1 MDEPSPSLK
10 VCPACGADRV
20 TNESVL
26 WPELDQQDVVF
37 TVGYA
42 LYDEAGILLYWSAE
56 TDVAENLW
64 LRLTRGRNVLR
75 SQIPPRVLNQGKYR
89 LELIVALY
97 HRQCLVQRMVASFRQ
112 MQSSVVNKRAR

>member
-10 VCPACGADRV
+10 VCPVCGGDRF

-26 WPELDQQDVVF
+26 WPERDQQDVTL

-42 LYDEAGILLYWSAE
+42 LYDEAGILLYWSAQ
-56 TDVAENLW
+56 TDVTENLW
-64 LRLTRGRNVLR
+64 PRLTRGRNVSR
-75 SQIPPRVLNQGKYR
+75 SRIPPRVLNQGKYR

-97 HRQCLVQRMVASFRQ
+97 HRQCLV
-112 MQSSVVNKRAR
+112 

>member
-10 VCPACGADRV
+10 VCPVCGGDRF

-26 WPELDQQDVVF
+26 WPERDQQDVTL

-42 LYDEAGILLYWSAE
+42 LYDEAGILLYWSAQ
-56 TDVAENLW
+56 TDVTENLW
-64 LRLTRGRNVLR
+64 PRLTRGRNVSR
-75 SQIPPRVLNQGKYR
+75 SRIPPRVLNQGKYR

-97 HRQCLVQRMVASFRQ
+97 HRQCLVQRMVRQ
-112 MQSSVVNKRAR
+112 M